1 MYTHCPTCNSVFKVT
16 AHQLEIAEGLV
27 RCGQCNAVFNGRDR
41 IQFVSPEET
50 LSQVESSATP
60 YPTEK
65 KSTPHD
71 DWQNSETEHGGQQSI
86 HPRLRYRH
94 RAPPETPASQAP
106 QAIAPHG
113 GDIPSLI
120 QKDLELQTEASRG
133 RRWSTAGMGLGLTMM
148 SLLLVGQY
156 IYFHRNEHASN
167 PTLATFLTTACKWLN
182 CTLEPFR
189 DIDQIDLINRN
200 VYSHPNVSNALVI
213 TATLVNHAPLPQP
226 YPLIQV
232 SLTNL
237 QGQTIAARRF
247 QPNEYLNQPHNPD
260 AMMQPGKPVHVSVE
274 VADPG
279 ERTLA
284 FEFEFY

>member
-1 MYTHCPTCNSVFKVT
+1 MYTHCPKCNSVFKVT
-16 AHQLEIAEGLV
+16 AHQLDIAEGLV

-50 LSQVESSATP
+50 LSQLESSATQ
-60 YPTEK
+60 
-65 KSTPHD
+65 STTQKTSAPHD
-71 DWQNSETEHGGQQSI
+71 DWQNSEIERGVQQFI
-86 HPRLRYRH
+86 HHPLRYRH

-106 QAIAPHG
+106 QALVPH

-120 QKDLELQTEASRG
+120 QKDLELQTEASHG
-133 RRWSTAGMGLGLTMM
+133 QRWISAGMGLGLTMM

-156 IYFHRNEHASN
+156 IYFHRNEHAGNS
-167 PTLATFLTTACKWLN
+167 TLATFLTTACKWLN

-200 VYSHPNVSNALVI
+200 VYSHPNVANALVI

-232 SLTNL
+232 SFTNL

-247 QPNEYLNQPHNPD
+247 QPNEYLNQPHIPD
-260 AMMQPGKPVHVSVE
+260 AMMPPGKPVHVSVE

-279 ERTLA
+279 ERALA